1 LKEKQKQNGARIE
14 SERADMIHK
23 SDCAHFDVDCQIA
36 SHREEIEH
44 LCREFEINSAC
55 DTPSVSRLE
64 RGVSAEQ
71 LAEEAREGGAGK
83 KRKPFGLELGR
94 RRVHRNNSILL

>member
-14 SERADMIHK
+14 SERADMIRE
-23 SDCAHFDVDCQIA
+23 SNRARFDVDRQIA

-44 LCREFEINSAC
+44 LRREFEINSAC

-64 RGVSAEQ
+64 RGV
-71 LAEEAREGGAGK
+71 R
-83 KRKPFGLELGR
+83 
-94 RRVHRNNSILL
+94 